1 MVLSLDWKHFFNL
14 NLAIESFPFVIQ
26 GIGYTFLISFVS
38 MGAGLFIG
46 FFLCLARRS
55 STKFLR
61 LPARLYISFMRG
73 IPMLALLFILYF
85 GLPVFGIQLTA
96 ISSAIIGFSMNCA
109 AYIAEVQ
116 RASLNSVSKGQWDAG
131 YAIGLSNWQTLY
143 GIIIPQAARIAI
155 PSLLNI
161 FLDLVKASS
170 LAAVISVP
178 ELLFNAQ
185 IVAGRTYDSITLY
198 LLVALIYWVI
208 CIVISTL
215 TEIVEKRFSQYQ

>member
-1 MVLSLDWKHFFNL
+1 LDWKHFFNL
-14 NLAIESFPFVIQ
+14 HLAIDSFPFVIQ
-26 GIGYTFLISFVS
+26 GIGYTLFISIVS

-46 FFLCLARRS
+46 FFLCLARS
-55 STKFLR
+55 SSAKFLR

-85 GLPVFGIQLTA
+85 GLPVIGIQL
-96 ISSAIIGFSMNCA
+96 SALTSAMIGFSINSA

-131 YAIGLSNWQTLY
+131 YAIGLTYWQNLY
-143 GIIIPQAARIAI
+143 RIIIPQAARIAI
-155 PSLLNI
+155 PPLLNI

-178 ELLFNAQ
+178 EILYNAQ

-198 LLVALIYWVI
+198 LLAALIYWGI
-208 CIVISTL
+208 CILISMI
-215 TEIVEKRFSQYQ
+215 TERVEKRFSQFNRL

>member
-1 MVLSLDWKHFFNL
+1 MVVTLDWKHFFNL

-26 GIGYTFLISFVS
+26 GIGFTLLISVVS
-38 MGAGLFIG
+38 MGTGLIMG

-55 STKFLR
+55 PAKILR
-61 LPARLYISFMRG
+61 VPARLYISFMRG

-85 GLPVFGIQLTA
+85 GLPVIGIQLSA
-96 ISSAIIGFSMNCA
+96 LSSAIIGFSINSA

-116 RASLNSVSKGQWDAG
+116 RASLNSVSKGQWDAS
-131 YAIGLSNWQTLY
+131 YAIGLSYWRALY
-143 GIIIPQAARIAI
+143 RIIIPQAIRFAI
-155 PSLLNI
+155 PPLLNI

-178 ELLFNAQ
+178 ELLYHAQ

-198 LLVALIYWVI
+198 LLAALIYWGI
-208 CIVISTL
+208 CIIISMI
-215 TEIVEKRFSQYQ
+215 TEQAEKSFSQY

>member
-1 MVLSLDWKHFFNL
+1 
-14 NLAIESFPFVIQ
+14 
-26 GIGYTFLISFVS
+26 
-38 MGAGLFIG
+38 
-46 FFLCLARRS
+46 
-55 STKFLR
+55 
-61 LPARLYISFMRG
+61 
-73 IPMLALLFILYF
+73 
-85 GLPVFGIQLTA
+85 
-96 ISSAIIGFSMNCA
+96 MNCA

-131 YAIGLSNWQTLY
+131 YAIGLSTWQTLY

>member
-1 MVLSLDWKHFFNL
+1 LDWKHFFNL
-14 NLAIESFPFVIQ
+14 HLAIDSFPFVIR
-26 GIGYTFLISFVS
+26 GIGYTIFISVVS
-38 MGAGLFIG
+38 MGAGLIIG
-46 FFLCLARRS
+46 FFLCLARSS

-85 GLPVFGIQLTA
+85 GLPVIGIQLSALTA
-96 ISSAIIGFSMNCA
+96 AMIGFSINSA

-116 RASLNSVSKGQWDAG
+116 RASLNSVPKGQWDAG
-131 YAIGLSNWQTLY
+131 YAIGLTYWQNLHR
-143 GIIIPQAARIAI
+143 IIIPQAARIAI
-155 PSLLNI
+155 PPLLNI

-178 ELLFNAQ
+178 EMLYNAQ

-198 LLVALIYWVI
+198 LLAALIYWGI
-208 CIVISTL
+208 CIVISMI
-215 TEIVEKRFSQYQ
+215 TERVEKRFSQFNRL